1 METSHFLSY
10 AVMFLAAAVIAVS
23 VSKRFGLGAVL
34 GYLAAGALIGPHVL
48 NLTPDTKQWSE
59 FSEFGVIL
67 LLFIIG
73 TELSPQRLWTMR
85 KSVFGAGTFQVVVS
99 AVLIGGAA
107 VVAGFHWKPALIVG
121 LALALSSTALGLQI
135 LTERKQLGS
144 PHGRMAFAILLFQD
158 VAAIPILALIP
169 LLGMQ
174 QAAGDGGSELIAA
187 VKIVAVIAGVVVGGR
202 LLLRPIFRLVA
213 GLQIPE
219 VFTATAL
226 LVVLGTAW
234 LMQLAGMQMSL
245 GAFLAGMLLADSE
258 YRHEID
264 SQIEPFKGLL
274 LGLFFVSVGVSL
286 DLHLIKQQPIEIAVI
301 VVAMIALKALVLIAI
316 GKLSRKLDFVE
327 TVRLAV
333 VLAGGGE
340 FAYVVLNLAEQD
352 GLLDAAQRDLFTVAV
367 TLSMALTPV
376 AVIASTRWLSGLK
389 TKPEREFDK
398 ILDIAPRV
406 IIAGYGRMGQIV
418 ARILRAQNISFT
430 ALESSAEQVEFS
442 RRFGTDIYFG
452 DPSRPELLRAAGVD
466 KAEVFVLA
474 TDDPETNIRTAR
486 IVRRTYPHLKIVARA
501 RNRQHAFRL
510 MDMNIEHVVRE
521 TLYSS
526 MEMSRLVLE
535 DLGLDPAVAADRV
548 AKFEKLDAK
557 VLQQQYLVYDDE
569 AALVQSAKDA
579 LDDLQKLFEADVEQD
594 GSAITESR

>member
-48 NLTPDTKQWSE
+48 NLTPDTKQWSQ

-85 KSVFGAGTFQVVVS
+85 KSVFGAGTFQVVLS
-99 AVLIGGAA
+99 ALLIGGAA
-107 VVAGFHWKPALIVG
+107 CIAGFQWKTSLIVG

-135 LTERKQLGS
+135 LTERKQLGA

-169 LLGMQ
+169 LLGMRE
-174 QAAGDGGSELIAA
+174 AAGDGGSELVAA
-187 VKIVAVIAGVVVGGR
+187 IKIVAVIAGVVIGGR

-286 DLHLIKQQPIEIAVI
+286 DLQLIKQQPVEIAVI
-301 VVAMIALKALVLIAI
+301 VVTMIVLKALVLGAI
-316 GKLSRKLDFVE
+316 GKMTRKLDFVE

-333 VLAGGGE
+333 ILAGGGE
-340 FAYVVLNLAEQD
+340 FAYVVLNLAGED

-376 AVIASTRWLSGLK
+376 AVIASTRWLSGIK
-389 TKPEREFDK
+389 AKPDREFDD
-398 ILDIAPRV
+398 IVDIAPRV
-406 IIAGYGRMGQIV
+406 IIAGYGRVGQIV

-430 ALESSAEQVEFS
+430 ALESSVEQVDFS
-442 RRFGTDIYFG
+442 RRFGTNIYFG
-452 DPSRPELLRAAGVD
+452 DPSRPDLLRAAGVD

-474 TDDPETNIRTAR
+474 TDDPEANIRTAR

-594 GSAITESR
+594 GSAVTQSR